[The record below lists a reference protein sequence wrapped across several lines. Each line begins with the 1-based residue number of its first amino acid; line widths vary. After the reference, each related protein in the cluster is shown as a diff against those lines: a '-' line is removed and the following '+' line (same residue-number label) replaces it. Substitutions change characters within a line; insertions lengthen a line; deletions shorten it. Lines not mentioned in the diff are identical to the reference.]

1 MEGSIKFTE
10 AKLEQAIIELLGEQ
24 GFTHVLGETLVRKN
38 NEQVLITDDLRTYL
52 ASQYQADDITSSEID
67 SIIRQL
73 ATLPATDLYDSNKTF
88 CHWLANGFL
97 FKREDRNK
105 KDLYIELI
113 DTQHLPAT
121 HFDRALRNCNTPEDW
136 IALQQSATQAR
147 SG

>member
-1 MEGSIKFTE
+1 MSLKFTE

-73 ATLPATDLYDSNKTF
+73 ATLD
-88 CHWLANGFL
+88 
-97 FKREDRNK
+97 
-105 KDLYIELI
+105 
-113 DTQHLPAT
+113 
-121 HFDRALRNCNTPEDW
+121 
-136 IALQQSATQAR
+136 
-147 SG
+147 